1 MRRKGIQSEK
11 RKEKGN
17 QKKRIESVHRDTIL
31 RRQ

>member
-11 RKEKGN
+11 KKKET
-17 QKKRIESVHRDTIL
+17 KKRIESVHRDTIL